1 MIDKRSEIHPNTNI
15 ADDVTIGP
23 WTTIGE
29 GVEIGSGSQISS
41 HAIIKGNTR
50 IGKNNK
56 ILQFTTIGEDP
67 QDLNYAGEN
76 TVLEIGDNNIIREYC
91 TVHRGTEKGGGLTR
105 LGNHNFLMAYSH
117 IAHDCLVGDHTIFAN
132 YAALSGHV
140 TVEDHA
146 KIGAFSGIH
155 QFCIIG
161 AHSFIAKATYVS
173 KDVLPYLLVAGNTA
187 SVCGLNT
194 VGLKREGFSSDVI
207 EQLRRAYKIIFR
219 QGLTVQRAI
228 VELHEMIPECAEVRT
243 FIDALQ
249 NSQRGI
255 LR

>member
-1 MIDKRSEIHPNTNI
+1 MIDKRSEIHPEATI
-15 ADDVTIGP
+15 ADDVSIGP
-23 WTTIGE
+23 WTIIE
-29 GVEIGSGSQISS
+29 KGVEIGAGTCIAS

-56 ILQFTTIGEDP
+56 ISQFTTIGEEP
-67 QDLNYAGEN
+67 QDLTYVDQN
-76 TVLEIGDNNIIREYC
+76 TRLEIGDNNIIREYS
-91 TVHRGTEKGGGLTR
+91 TVHRGTEKGGGITR

-117 IAHDCLVGDHTIFAN
+117 IAHDCLVGNHTIFAN

-140 TVEDHA
+140 IIEDHA

-155 QFCIIG
+155 QFCTIG
-161 AHSFIAKATYVS
+161 AHSFIARATYVG
-173 KDVLPYLLVAGNTA
+173 KDVLPYLLIAGNTA

-194 VGLKREGFSSDVI
+194 VGLKREGFNADVI

-219 QGLTVQRAI
+219 QGMTVQQAI
-228 VELHEMIPECAEVRT
+228 VELHEMIPECPEVRA